1 MESKIMNLSRLPM
14 VIVNIVKWNTT
25 KINEMCYD
33 DKQMTQELIDNFS
46 QRSYSKIIMS
56 PLQVQVNVSLASRLV
71 LPKMTL
77 KFE

>member
-1 MESKIMNLSRLPM
+1 
-14 VIVNIVKWNTT
+14 
-25 KINEMCYD
+25 
-33 DKQMTQELIDNFS
+33 MTQELIDNFS
-46 QRSYSKIIMS
+46 QRSYSKIIMR